1 MEENHIKV
9 NVDNTG
15 SMAGVNIGT
24 GKQSI
29 AGNIKNTHKPLGGAE
44 KAELEKIL
52 QELQTA
58 INAEKELSESE
69 KQDALGFLGK
79 ITENAF
85 KPIPETSMIHMAV
98 QALHG
103 LLRNLPAAA
112 DLVLL
117 YQASYPKI
125 LQYFGL

>member
-9 NVDNTG
+9 NVNNSG

-29 AGNIKNTHKPLGGAE
+29 KGDVKLNHNPLGESE
-44 KAELEKIL
+44 KAELKKLL
-52 QELQTA
+52 QQLQDA
-58 INAEKELSESE
+58 VHAENELSEPDKENALSFLE
-69 KQDALGFLGK
+69 K
-79 ITENAF
+79 ISENAF
-85 KPIPETSMIHMAV
+85 KPIPETSIIHMAV
-98 QALHG
+98 HALHS
-103 LLRNLPAAA
+103 LFKNLPEAAN
-112 DLVLL
+112 LVLL